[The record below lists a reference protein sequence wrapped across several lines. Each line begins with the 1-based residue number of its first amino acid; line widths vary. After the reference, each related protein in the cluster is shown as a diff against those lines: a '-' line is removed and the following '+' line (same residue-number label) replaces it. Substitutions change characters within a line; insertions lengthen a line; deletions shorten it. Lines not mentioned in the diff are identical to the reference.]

1 MKQTVA
7 FTTLM
12 IPHALSLEFFR
23 ERKTTKSSKKQP
35 QLQNII
41 KVEISV

>member
-23 ERKTTKSSKKQP
+23 ERKRQSLQRNTP